1 MRHATSAKTPA
12 EAADK
17 AERADGAD
25 ELHPPSWAG
34 ETGWEAD
41 VVLSTR
47 ARLARNLAGIPFPG
61 RSEDAGLKA
70 VAKQVLAVAKRR
82 DKGHVSL
89 RPVEIAKLSE
99 ADRAA
104 LVDGHLISVPHAL
117 SGPHRWALVDDK
129 HTISV
134 MVNEE
139 DHLRLQA
146 ILPGLQLEAAW
157 RIADQMDDQF
167 ESHLDYAFDAHYGYL
182 TSSLSNCGTGLR
194 VSVMVHLP
202 GLALS
207 GKLDGALEAAR
218 TLGAAVRGPYG
229 EGSEAAGDVYQ
240 VSNAVSTGKNE
251 RQLLTRLAATATL
264 LVTDE
269 QAARE
274 LLWLDRRSYLEEKV
288 ADARER
294 LRRAE
299 RLSAGDSMALL
310 SILRLGAVLG
320 LPTGVTPR
328 VFNELLS
335 SLQIGAQFV
344 SGERAQ
350 YTFYE
355 ETRRPALIRNKIREG
370 AREGSLQFSF

>member
-1 MRHATSAKTPA
+1 MRPATSASTPPKPPSPKSAVPLAVSQTPA
-12 EAADK
+12 
-17 AERADGAD
+17 
-25 ELHPPSWAG
+25 WAT

-41 VVLSTR
+41 VILSTR
-47 ARLARNLAGIPFPG
+47 VRLARNLAGVAFPG
-61 RSEDAGLKA
+61 RAADADLKA

-89 RPVEIAKLSE
+89 RAVEIGKLSE

-104 LVDGHLISVPHAL
+104 LVDSHLISVPHAQ
-117 SGPHRWALVDDK
+117 SGPHRWALVDDR
-129 HTISV
+129 HTVSV

-146 ILPGLQLEAAW
+146 ILPGLQLDAAW

-167 ESHLDYAFDAHYGYL
+167 GGHLDYAFDPHYGYL

-194 VSVMVHLP
+194 VSVMAHLP

-218 TLGAAVRGPYG
+218 TLGGAVRGPYG
-229 EGSEAAGDVYQ
+229 EGSMAAGDVHQ
-240 VSNAVSTGKNE
+240 ISNAVSTGKSE

-264 LVTDE
+264 LLTDE

-274 LLWLDRRSYLEEKV
+274 LLWRDQRSLMEDKIV
-288 ADARER
+288 DAQAR
-294 LRRAE
+294 LKAAE
-299 RLSAGDSMALL
+299 RLSAGDSMAIL
-310 SILRLGAVLG
+310 SLLRLGAQFE
-320 LPTGVTPR
+320 LPTGVTNR

-335 SLQIGAQFV
+335 SLRLGAQFV
-344 SGERAQ
+344 SGEKAQ

-355 ETRRPALIRNKIREG
+355 ETRRPALIRNKIREHT
-370 AREGSLQFSF
+370 R

>member
-1 MRHATSAKTPA
+1 MKPATSARTPPKAPLPKAAAPPATSQTPA
-12 EAADK
+12 
-17 AERADGAD
+17 
-25 ELHPPSWAG
+25 WAS

-41 VVLSTR
+41 VILSTR
-47 ARLARNLAGIPFPG
+47 VRLARNLAGTAFPG
-61 RSEDAGLKA
+61 RAADADLKA

-89 RPVEIAKLSE
+89 RAVEIGKLSE
-99 ADRAA
+99 ADKAA
-104 LVDGHLISVPHAL
+104 LVDSHLISVPHAMA
-117 SGPHRWALVDDK
+117 GPHRWALVDDK
-129 HTISV
+129 HTVSV

-146 ILPGLQLEAAW
+146 ILPGLQLDAAW

-167 ESHLDYAFDAHYGYL
+167 GGHLDYAFDPHYGYL

-194 VSVMVHLP
+194 VSVMAHLP

-229 EGSEAAGDVYQ
+229 EHSMAAGDVHQ
-240 VSNAVSTGKNE
+240 ISNAVSTGKSE

-264 LVTDE
+264 LLTDE

-274 LLWLDRRSYLEEKV
+274 LLWRDQRSFMEDKI
-288 ADARER
+288 ADAQKS
-294 LRRAE
+294 LKQAE
-299 RLSAGDSMALL
+299 RLSAGDSMAIL
-310 SILRLGAVLG
+310 SLLRLGAQFDL
-320 LPTGVTPR
+320 LTGVTNR

-335 SLQIGAQFV
+335 SLRLGAQFV
-344 SGERAQ
+344 SGEKAQ

-355 ETRRPALIRNKIREG
+355 ETRRPALIRNKIREHT
-370 AREGSLQFSF
+370 R

>member
-1 MRHATSAKTPA
+1 VRHATSASTPPKSPSPKAAAPLAVSQTPA
-12 EAADK
+12 
-17 AERADGAD
+17 
-25 ELHPPSWAG
+25 WAT

-41 VVLSTR
+41 VILSTR
-47 ARLARNLAGIPFPG
+47 VRLARNLAGIAFPG
-61 RSEDAGLKA
+61 RAADADLKA
-70 VAKQVLAVAKRR
+70 VAKQVLAVTKRR

-89 RPVEIAKLSE
+89 RAVEIGKLSE

-104 LVDGHLISVPHAL
+104 LVDSHLISVPHAQ

-129 HTISV
+129 HTVSV

-146 ILPGLQLEAAW
+146 ILPGLQLDAAW

-167 ESHLDYAFDAHYGYL
+167 GAHLDYAFDRHYGYL

-194 VSVMVHLP
+194 VSVMAHLP

-207 GKLDGALEAAR
+207 RKLDGALEAAR
-218 TLGAAVRGPYG
+218 TLGGAVRGPYG
-229 EGSEAAGDVYQ
+229 EGSVAAGDVHQ
-240 VSNAVSTGKNE
+240 ISNAVSTGKSE

-264 LVTDE
+264 LLTDE

-274 LLWLDRRSYLEEKV
+274 LLWRDQRSLMEDKITQ
-288 ADARER
+288 AQAR
-294 LRRAE
+294 LKSAE
-299 RLSAGDSMALL
+299 RLSAGDSMAIL
-310 SILRLGAVLG
+310 SLLRLGAQFD
-320 LPTGVTPR
+320 LPTGVTNR

-335 SLQIGAQFV
+335 SLRLGAQFV
-344 SGERAQ
+344 SGEKAQ

-355 ETRRPALIRNKIREG
+355 ETRRPALIRNKIREHT
-370 AREGSLQFSF
+370 R

>member
-1 MRHATSAKTPA
+1 MRPATSARTPPKAIANTRQSA
-12 EAADK
+12 E
-17 AERADGAD
+17 
-25 ELHPPSWAG
+25 LSVSSPPAWAS

-41 VVLSTR
+41 VILSTR
-47 ARLARNLAGIPFPG
+47 ARLARNLAATAFPG
-61 RSEDAGLKA
+61 RASATDLKA

-89 RPVEIAKLSE
+89 RPVEVGRLGE
-99 ADRAA
+99 ADKAV
-104 LVDGHLISVPHAL
+104 LVDSHLISVPHAMA
-117 SGPHRWALVDDK
+117 GPHRWALVDDK

-146 ILPGLQLEAAW
+146 ILPGLQLDAAW

-167 ESHLDYAFDAHYGYL
+167 GSHLDYAFDAQYGYL

-194 VSVMVHLP
+194 ISVMAHLP

-218 TLGAAVRGPYG
+218 TLGGAVRGPYG
-229 EGSEAAGDVYQ
+229 EHSVAAGDVYQ
-240 VSNAVSTGKNE
+240 ISNAVSTGKSE
-251 RQLLTRLAATATL
+251 RQLVTRLAATATL
-264 LVTDE
+264 LLTDE

-274 LLWLDRRSYLEEKV
+274 LLWRDQRSSMEDKV
-288 ADARER
+288 TDAQTR
-294 LRRAE
+294 LKLAE
-299 RLSAGDSMALL
+299 RLSAGDSMAIL
-310 SILRLGAVLG
+310 SLLRLGAQFG
-320 LPTGVTPR
+320 LPTGVSNR

-335 SLQIGAQFV
+335 SLRLGAQFV
-344 SGERAQ
+344 SGEKAH

-355 ETRRPALIRNKIREG
+355 ETRRPALIRNKIREHT
-370 AREGSLQFSF
+370 R

>member
-1 MRHATSAKTPA
+1 MRPATSAKTPPKSSDL
-12 EAADK
+12 EAAPL
-17 AERADGAD
+17 GAVQT
-25 ELHPPSWAG
+25 PAWAS

-41 VVLSTR
+41 VILSTR
-47 ARLARNLAGIPFPG
+47 VRLARNLAGTTFPG
-61 RSEDAGLKA
+61 WAVDADLKA
-70 VAKQVLAVAKRR
+70 VARQVLAVAKRR

-89 RPVEIAKLSE
+89 RAVEIGKLSE
-99 ADRAA
+99 ADKAA
-104 LVDGHLISVPHAL
+104 LVDSHLISVPHAQ

-146 ILPGLQLEAAW
+146 ILPGLQLDAAW

-167 ESHLDYAFDAHYGYL
+167 GGHLDYAFDPHYGYL

-194 VSVMVHLP
+194 VSVMAHLP

-218 TLGAAVRGPYG
+218 TLGGAVRGPYG
-229 EGSEAAGDVYQ
+229 EHSVAAGDVHQ
-240 VSNAVSTGKNE
+240 ISNAVSTGKSE

-264 LVTDE
+264 LLTDE

-274 LLWLDRRSYLEEKV
+274 LLWQDQRSLMEDKIGG
-288 ADARER
+288 AQAK
-294 LRRAE
+294 LKSAE
-299 RLSAGDSMALL
+299 RLSAGDSMAIL
-310 SILRLGAVLG
+310 SLLRLGAQFEM
-320 LPTGVTPR
+320 PTGVTNR

-335 SLQIGAQFV
+335 SLRLGAQFV
-344 SGERAQ
+344 SGEKAQ

-355 ETRRPALIRNKIREG
+355 ETRRPALIRNKIREHT
-370 AREGSLQFSF
+370 R

>member
-1 MRHATSAKTPA
+1 MKPGTSASTPPKSSLSKAAAPPTANPTPA
-12 EAADK
+12 
-17 AERADGAD
+17 
-25 ELHPPSWAG
+25 WAS

-41 VVLSTR
+41 VILSTR
-47 ARLARNLAGIPFPG
+47 VRLARNLAGTAFPG
-61 RSEDAGLKA
+61 RAAEADLKA
-70 VAKQVLAVAKRR
+70 VVRQVLAVSKRR

-89 RPVEIAKLSE
+89 RAVEIGKLSE
-99 ADRAA
+99 ADKAA
-104 LVDGHLISVPHAL
+104 LVDSHLISVPHAQ

-146 ILPGLQLEAAW
+146 ILPGLQLDAAW

-167 ESHLDYAFDAHYGYL
+167 GGHLDYAFDPHYGYL

-194 VSVMVHLP
+194 VSVMAHLP

-218 TLGAAVRGPYG
+218 TLGGAVRGPYG
-229 EGSEAAGDVYQ
+229 EHSVAAGDVHQ
-240 VSNAVSTGKNE
+240 ISNAVSTGKSE

-264 LVTDE
+264 LLTDE

-274 LLWLDRRSYLEEKV
+274 LLWQDQRSLMEDKIGG
-288 ADARER
+288 AQAK
-294 LRRAE
+294 LKSAE
-299 RLSAGDSMALL
+299 RLSAGDSMAIL
-310 SILRLGAVLG
+310 SLLRLGAQFEM
-320 LPTGVTPR
+320 PTGVTNR

-335 SLQIGAQFV
+335 SLRLGAQFV
-344 SGERAQ
+344 SGEKAQ

-355 ETRRPALIRNKIREG
+355 ETRRPALIRNKIREHT
-370 AREGSLQFSF
+370 R

>member
-12 EAADK
+12 NAVGG
-17 AERADGAD
+17 AERADGAK
-25 ELHPPSWAG
+25 ELHPPAWAG

-47 ARLARNLAGIPFPG
+47 ARLARNLTGVPFPG
-61 RSEDAGLKA
+61 RAEDAGLKA

-82 DKGHVSL
+82 DKGHVGL
-89 RPVEIAKLSE
+89 RPVEIARLPE
-99 ADRAA
+99 ANRAA
-104 LVDGHLISVPHAL
+104 LVDSHLISVPHAL
-117 SGPHRWALVDDK
+117 SGPHRWALVDDR

-167 ESHLDYAFDAHYGYL
+167 GAHLEYAFDAHYGYL

-229 EGSEAAGDVYQ
+229 EGSESAGDVYQ

-288 ADARER
+288 AEARDR
-294 LRRAE
+294 LKRAE

-310 SILRLGAVLG
+310 SILRLGALLG

-335 SLQIGAQFV
+335 SLRIGAQFV